1 MSNSSRAR
9 WLLPIGLA
17 AVPAYHVAY
26 AVQYLTVEQAQR
38 AAFPRATSFAAVTIS
53 PDQLQRAAAGDAST
67 PPGWSP
73 KCWEARKGDARVGWL
88 LVDQV
93 IGKTEEITFA
103 VGIDSGGKVRSVEI
117 MAYRESHGGEVRLP
131 LWRRQFVGKE
141 ADDPIRLG
149 TDIRNISGATLSCRH
164 VTEGVRR
171 LVTLVDHVLRGD
183 AR

>member
-1 MSNSSRAR
+1 MRDSHRAR

-26 AVQYLTVEQAQR
+26 AVQYLTVEQAQH
-38 AAFPRATSFAAVTIS
+38 AAFPRATSFASITLS
-53 PDQLQRAAAGDAST
+53 PRQLQSAAAGDAST

-103 VGIDSGGKVRSVEI
+103 VGIDSRGKVSSVEI
-117 MAYRESHGGEVRLP
+117 MEYRESHGGEVRLP
-131 LWRRQFVGKE
+131 LWRRQFVGKD
-141 ADDPIRLG
+141 ASHPIRLG
-149 TDIRNISGATLSCRH
+149 ADIRNISGATLSCRH
-164 VTEGVRR
+164 VTDGVRR
-171 LVTLVDHVLRGD
+171 LVALVDHVLRGN